1 MKILLIKYH
10 ENESIST
17 RLPESINQVK
27 GILPPLGLLYIASYL
42 EKHGYEV
49 KILDIE
55 ALNLTSEEG
64 RELILKEK
72 ADIVGITSST
82 STLLGSF
89 EAAKFAKES
98 GAVVVLGGPQI
109 NAYPIESTSH
119 PFIDYSILGEGEET
133 MLELTQAIEK
143 NDKGK
148 IETIGGLVYKKGGEV
163 ISNGA
168 RITEDLD
175 KLPFP
180 SWHLLDLDK
189 YDCIISE
196 KPFIT
201 MITARGCPFQCGYCF
216 KQPADKKYRMRSAK
230 NVVDEIEECIKKYKI
245 KKVMFYEDTLTLKKD
260 HVREICNIMIE
271 RKLNI
276 KWEAPTRVDCVDEDL
291 LMLMKKAGCIRL
303 RFGVESGDPRI
314 LEVMKRTTRLETVE
328 KVFKICDKIGIE
340 TFAYFII
347 GYYSETPESMDR
359 TINFAQ
365 KINPDW
371 AMFNVATPLPKTN
384 LFDITVKDGLIDG
397 NYWSD
402 VALGKKRERL
412 PYLVKDAN
420 KWAKKAYMK
429 FYFRP
434 KFIFK
439 KIRKLNSFSTL
450 RHYVQGAKA
459 IVLMS

>member
-168 RITEDLD
+168 RITEDL
-175 KLPFP
+175 
-180 SWHLLDLDK
+180 
-189 YDCIISE
+189 
-196 KPFIT
+196 
-201 MITARGCPFQCGYCF
+201 A
-216 KQPADKKYRMRSAK
+216 
-230 NVVDEIEECIKKYKI
+230 
-245 KKVMFYEDTLTLKKD
+245 
-260 HVREICNIMIE
+260 
-271 RKLNI
+271 
-276 KWEAPTRVDCVDEDL
+276 
-291 LMLMKKAGCIRL
+291 
-303 RFGVESGDPRI
+303 
-314 LEVMKRTTRLETVE
+314 
-328 KVFKICDKIGIE
+328 
-340 TFAYFII
+340 
-347 GYYSETPESMDR
+347 
-359 TINFAQ
+359 
-365 KINPDW
+365 
-371 AMFNVATPLPKTN
+371 
-384 LFDITVKDGLIDG
+384 
-397 NYWSD
+397 
-402 VALGKKRERL
+402 
-412 PYLVKDAN
+412 
-420 KWAKKAYMK
+420 
-429 FYFRP
+429 
-434 KFIFK
+434 
-439 KIRKLNSFSTL
+439 
-450 RHYVQGAKA
+450 
-459 IVLMS
+459 